1 MNVKALSTGLIV
13 LVVVIL
19 LIGSG
24 CAAIGFFFR
33 YNIQGFRKLL
43 EDQVVPLKALSG
55 VSEEKIYFLLNE
67 VASDITDGIQS
78 VLLCLGFYGVA
89 TAIAALLGLIGV
101 GARVNYLLT
110 TFCLI
115 LTFLMLG
122 KIIGIS
128 MFGNDRAHLSNIVLT
143 YLTPR
148 LSKYRGLNGT
158 NKASFVWN
166 LIMLQLK
173 CCGLLNGYELP
184 VVSVPV
190 CCMRDSSLRL
200 LYSSCSENQTYE
212 NSFIGFGCKPVI
224 LNIIYRSVD
233 TLIGCIF
240 LGILL
245 ESIALAIS
253 FVLIKYED

>member
-33 YNIQGFRKLL
+33 YNIQG
-43 EDQVVPLKALSG
+43 
-55 VSEEKIYFLLNE
+55 
-67 VASDITDGIQS
+67 
-78 VLLCLGFYGVA
+78 
-89 TAIAALLGLIGV
+89 
-101 GARVNYLLT
+101 
-110 TFCLI
+110 
-115 LTFLMLG
+115 

-128 MFGNDRAHLSNIVLT
+128 MFGNDRAHLSNIVLS

-184 VVSVPV
+184 IVSVPV
-190 CCMRDSSLRL
+190 CCMRDSSLRI
-200 LYSSCSENQTYE
+200 LYSSCLENQTYE

-224 LNIIYRSVD
+224 LTIIYRSVD

-240 LGILL
+240 LGILI